1 MPNKLYHTDKIGFD
15 IETMYQV
22 FSSFLLVRLY
32 FILFVVLQLSG
43 LINDKIGEVLRNHVY
58 ITYIF

>member
-15 IETMYQV
+15 IETTYQV

>member
-15 IETMYQV
+15 IETTYQV
-22 FSSFLLVRLY
+22 FSSFLLVMLY
-32 FILFVVLQLSG
+32 FISFVVFQLSG

>member
-15 IETMYQV
+15 IETTYQV
-22 FSSFLLVRLY
+22 FYFLLVRLY
-32 FILFVVLQLSG
+32 YVLFVVLQLLRRMSE
-43 LINDKIGEVLRNHVY
+43 KIIGNFTQSCIY

>member
-15 IETMYQV
+15 IETTYQV
-22 FSSFLLVRLY
+22 FYFILVRLY
-32 FILFVVLQLSG
+32 YVLFVVLQLLRRMSE
-43 LINDKIGEVLRNHVY
+43 KIILVILHNHVY